1 MSPDV
6 TIQQVI
12 DFGSIK
18 SVKLHTVEV
27 LRELYVLQ
35 QNKQTKT
42 YRFFETYVAEGKNY
56 QNNLNN
62 RNSTIF

>member
-27 LRELYVLQ
+27 LRELIICTAA
-35 QNKQTKT
+35 KQTNKPKPT
-42 YRFFETYVAEGKNY
+42 AFSRHM
-56 QNNLNN
+56 
-62 RNSTIF
+62 